1 MCTRGSTGRA
11 VGPAIFFWYAF
22 GVARINSKGWGC
34 SKDYALCRSVE
45 LLSYCTGATPVLK
58 AQCLPP
64 NWGRF
69 VSSWESCCCKDSLVK
84 FQGVG
89 VVVKFDLFSH
99 CYAVFLC
106 CLRAACKQL
115 PTPQIMFQVSKQ
127 LSWWLLDLVLLSSV
141 GLDCLGRP
149 VAMKNGVNWGDG
161 FAIGDVNTK
170 NCPLKCFFL
179 QTNEES
185 FTFVTFKTDVSI
197 KW

>member
-1 MCTRGSTGRA
+1 MLCA
-11 VGPAIFFWYAF
+11 
-22 GVARINSKGWGC
+22 GVWNCWVIVLGLPLSSKLSVSLQIEGVLCLAESHVVAKIQGYYLVCIWG
-34 SKDYALCRSVE
+34 
-45 LLSYCTGATPVLK
+45 
-58 AQCLPP
+58 
-64 NWGRF
+64 
-69 VSSWESCCCKDSLVK
+69 SLVK

-115 PTPQIMFQVSKQ
+115 PTLQIMFQVSKQ

-170 NCPLKCFFL
+170 NCPLKCLFL